1 MSRVN
6 VLRSNNQT
14 RNFSKLYIHSV
25 NNLFGKAI
33 ITFILNVISL
43 RDDRTKR
50 DFQLIDIYYN
60 LHDNPIRGCLR
71 FIWRI
76 IVCLRENNP
85 AIYTKFNQLVVTTL
99 FHP

>member
-6 VLRSNNQT
+6 VLRSSNNQT
-14 RNFSKLYIHSV
+14 RNFSKLYPLASV

-50 DFQLIDIYYN
+50 DFQLIDIHYN
-60 LHDNPIRGCLR
+60 LHDNPT
-71 FIWRI
+71 
-76 IVCLRENNP
+76 REMSS
-85 AIYTKFNQLVVTTL
+85 IYTA
-99 FHP
+99 